1 MFVFLFPFQS
11 MVEKSRGNLTYLR
24 EKVYCILCYG
34 LVLMHTVTGCNETVH
49 CTHLVL
55 KCIYIPVVLTYV
67 YHQLYIHDIVPIA
80 QEAHSSTSCTNSRSI
95 AQIAQ
100 AINMW
105 LFH

>member
-55 KCIYIPVVLTYV
+55 KCIYYTSSANIRIPPVVYT
-67 YHQLYIHDIVPIA
+67 
-80 QEAHSSTSCTNSRSI
+80 
-95 AQIAQ
+95 
-100 AINMW
+100 
-105 LFH
+105 